1 MPIALLLAQTG
12 TVLVA
17 GALLARLLQS
27 LKQPRVIAEIV
38 AGIVL
43 GPSVLGVVWPGA
55 MQALFP
61 PESLP
66 LLGAVAELALVFFMF
81 LVGLEFEAD
90 HLGDRAHAAV
100 AVSVA
105 GTAIP
110 LVAGALVATQLPA
123 GLAGANATPLTF
135 ALFVGV
141 AMSVTAFP
149 VLARILTE
157 RRLVHSRIGAI
168 ALAAAAVGD
177 VAGWSL
183 LAVVAGIA
191 AASGLAGIAWTVG
204 GGLLYTGIVWMGVR
218 PWLHRRLAR
227 SSDAD
232 ATEDT
237 AVVSALVI
245 ASAWITHA
253 LGLHALFGGFLM
265 GAAMP
270 GRATLTRDLPARFGG
285 FVTPVLLPLFF
296 AFSGVR
302 TRIGLLDSSGD
313 WLLLLALLLLAT
325 VVKIAGAGLAARLTG
340 SSPREALAIGVL
352 MNTRGLM
359 EVVVLNIG
367 LDLGIISGQ
376 MFAIMVLVALLTT
389 AATPPLLAALGV
401 DPGGHAEVTP
411 T

>member
-17 GALLARLLQS
+17 GALLARLLRP
-27 LKQPRVIAEIV
+27 LGQPRVIAEV
-38 AGIVL
+38 LAGIVL

-55 MQALFP
+55 LQALFP

-90 HLGDRAHAAV
+90 HLGDRAPAAV

-105 GTAIP
+105 CTAIP
-110 LVAGALVATQLPA
+110 LVAGALVATRLPVE
-123 GLAGANATPLTF
+123 LAGANATPLTF

-157 RRLVHSRIGAI
+157 RGLVHSRIGAI
-168 ALAAAAVGD
+168 AL
-177 VAGWSL
+177 
-183 LAVVAGIA
+183 A

-270 GRATLTRDLPARFGG
+270 RRATLTRDLPARFGG

-313 WLLLLALLLLAT
+313 WLLLLALLLFAT
-325 VVKIAGAGLAARLTG
+325 VVKIAGAGLAARLIG

-367 LDLGIISGQ
+367 LDLGNISGQ
-376 MFAIMVLVALLTT
+376 MFATMVLVALLTT
-389 AATPPLLAALGV
+389 AATPPLLATLGV

>member
-1 MPIALLLAQTG
+1 
-12 TVLVA
+12 
-17 GALLARLLQS
+17 
-27 LKQPRVIAEIV
+27 
-38 AGIVL
+38 
-43 GPSVLGVVWPGA
+43 
-55 MQALFP
+55 
-61 PESLP
+61 
-66 LLGAVAELALVFFMF
+66 
-81 LVGLEFEAD
+81 
-90 HLGDRAHAAV
+90 
-100 AVSVA
+100 
-105 GTAIP
+105 
-110 LVAGALVATQLPA
+110 
-123 GLAGANATPLTF
+123 
-135 ALFVGV
+135 
-141 AMSVTAFP
+141 
-149 VLARILTE
+149 
-157 RRLVHSRIGAI
+157 
-168 ALAAAAVGD
+168 
-177 VAGWSL
+177 
-183 LAVVAGIA
+183 
-191 AASGLAGIAWTVG
+191 
-204 GGLLYTGIVWMGVR
+204 MGVR

-237 AVVSALVI
+237 AVVSALAIV
-245 ASAWITHA
+245 SAWITHA

-270 GRATLTRDLPARFGG
+270 RRATLTRVLPARFGG

-313 WLLLLALLLLAT
+313 WLLLALLLLAT